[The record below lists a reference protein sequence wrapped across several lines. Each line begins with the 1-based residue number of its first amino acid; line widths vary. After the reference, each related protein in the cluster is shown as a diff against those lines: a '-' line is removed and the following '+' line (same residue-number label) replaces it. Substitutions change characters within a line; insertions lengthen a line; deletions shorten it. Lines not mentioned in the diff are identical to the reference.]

1 MAIKF
6 IFKVNKDEFNEDD
19 IAKALPSKTMQLVFY
34 NIKEKLEKYVE
45 DKPIEKIID
54 KIIIICEDGDIKA
67 AKLVTKE

>member
-54 KIIIICEDGDIKA
+54 KIIIICEDGDIKE